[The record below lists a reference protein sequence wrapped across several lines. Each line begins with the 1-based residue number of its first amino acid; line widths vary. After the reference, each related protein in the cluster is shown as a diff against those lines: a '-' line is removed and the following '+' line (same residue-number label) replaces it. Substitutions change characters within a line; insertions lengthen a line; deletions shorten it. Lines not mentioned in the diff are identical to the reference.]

1 MSGPAPESTG
11 ASRPVATPVPAPVRV
26 AVRADASRRIGWG
39 HVKRCLALAQALR
52 EAGAEVMFVT
62 RPSDVDSEGL
72 IAQAGF
78 GTLPMPRMDGLN
90 PIPDQP
96 DDAPPPHAD
105 WLARRWDRDAA
116 DTTAAVHAWRPQVM
130 LVDHYGI
137 DGRWHCA
144 VRAATGA
151 RIAVIDD
158 LADRPLT
165 ADLLID
171 HNPAADHAAKYRNV
185 LRYPAPICGG
195 PSFALLDPVYRD
207 HPRCVVGP
215 ELASIGIFMGG
226 TDPGNFSA
234 LAYQACRAEAGWTGP
249 IEIATSSANA
259 ELPALQALA
268 AADAAL
274 TVTIDQPN
282 LAAFHARHGL
292 QVGAGGG
299 ALWERCCLG
308 TPTIAVITAENQ
320 RLSVPL
326 LAADGVVRAV
336 DAVGQGDDA
345 RRELGRVIRELV
357 SSPAERTALHER
369 ALRLVDG
376 RGAARVAAALLA
388 LPITTP
394 ETSP

>member
-1 MSGPAPESTG
+1 MLGPALEPGRVVEHAGT
-11 ASRPVATPVPAPVRV
+11 PAPCRV
-26 AVRADASRRIGWG
+26 AVRADASRRTGWG

-52 EAGAEVMFVT
+52 DAGAEVMFVT
-62 RPSDVDSEGL
+62 RPADVDSEAL

-78 GTLPMPRMDGLN
+78 GTLPMPRMDCLN

-96 DDAPPPHAD
+96 DDAPPPHGD

-116 DTTAAVHAWRPQVM
+116 DTTAAVHAWQPQVM

-171 HNPAADHAAKYRNV
+171 HNPAADHAAKYRGV

-195 PSFALLDPVYRD
+195 PSFALLDAVYRD
-207 HPRCVVGP
+207 HPRCGVGP
-215 ELASIGIFMGG
+215 SLASIGIFMGG

-234 LAYQACRAEAGWTGP
+234 LAYGACRTEAGWAGP

-259 ELPALQALA
+259 ALPALQALA
-268 AADAAL
+268 AADQAL
-274 TVTIDQPN
+274 TITIDQPN

-357 SSPAERTALHER
+357 NSAAERAALHDR

-388 LPITTP
+388 LSVTTP
-394 ETSP
+394 ENSP

>member
-1 MSGPAPESTG
+1 MSTL
-11 ASRPVATPVPAPVRV
+11 VRV

-39 HVKRCLALAQALR
+39 HLKRCLALAQALR

-62 RPSDVDSEGL
+62 RSADVDSDAL

-78 GTLPMPRMDGLN
+78 RTLPMPRMDDRGAA
-90 PIPDQP
+90 DEEP
-96 DDAPPPHAD
+96 DDAPPPHAE

-116 DTTAAVHAWRPQVM
+116 DTTAAVHAWQPQVL

-158 LADRPLT
+158 LADRRLT

-171 HNPAADHAAKYRNV
+171 HNPAADHAAKYRGV
-185 LRYPAPICGG
+185 LRYPTPLCGG
-195 PSFALLDPVYRD
+195 PSFALLDAVYRE
-207 HPRCVVGP
+207 HPRCVVQP
-215 ELASIGIFMGG
+215 ELASIGMFMGG
-226 TDPGNFSA
+226 TDPGNFSVF
-234 LAYQACRAEAGWTGP
+234 AYEACRRDAHWTGP

-259 ELPALQALA
+259 ALPELQALA
-268 AADAAL
+268 ARDPAL
-274 TVTIDQPN
+274 SLCVDQPN

-308 TPTIAVITAENQ
+308 TPTVAVITADNQ

-326 LAADGVVRAV
+326 LAAEGVVRQV
-336 DAVGQGDDA
+336 DAVGQGA
-345 RRELGRVIRELV
+345 GQRMALGRVIRELADA
-357 SSPAERTALHER
+357 PEERSALHER
-369 ALRLVDG
+369 SLRLVDG
-376 RGAARVAAALLA
+376 RGAARVAAELLR
-388 LPITTP
+388 LPVARQHCAEA
-394 ETSP
+394 ETEAAASLRRA

>member
-1 MSGPAPESTG
+1 MASLVPMSGHVAERG
-11 ASRPVATPVPAPVRV
+11 PVRVPVRV
-26 AVRADASRRIGWG
+26 AVRTDASRRIGWG

-52 EAGAEVMFVT
+52 DAGAEVMFVT

-78 GTLPMPRMDGLN
+78 GTLPMPRMDDRN
-90 PIPDQP
+90 PIPDEP

-116 DTTAAVHAWRPQVM
+116 DTTAAVHAWQPQVM

-158 LADRPLT
+158 LADRRLT
-165 ADLLID
+165 ADLLIN
-171 HNPAADHAAKYRNV
+171 HNPAADHAAKYRGV

-207 HPRCVVGP
+207 HPRCVVEP
-215 ELASIGIFMGG
+215 SLASIGIFMGG
-226 TDPGNFSA
+226 TDPGDFST
-234 LAYQACRAEAGWTGP
+234 LAYHACRQEAGWTGP

-259 ELPALQALA
+259 ALPALQTLA
-268 AADAAL
+268 AADPAL
-274 TVTIDQPN
+274 RITIDQPN

-336 DAVGQGDDA
+336 DAVGQGAEA
-345 RRELGRVIRELV
+345 RHDMGRVIGELLD
-357 SSPAERTALHER
+357 SPAERMALHER

-388 LPITTP
+388 LPVTNP

>member
-1 MSGPAPESTG
+1 MSS
-11 ASRPVATPVPAPVRV
+11 PVPMPERVAVRV
-26 AVRADASRRIGWG
+26 AVRTDASRRIGWG

-62 RPSDVDSEGL
+62 RLADVDTEAL

-78 GTLPMPRMDGLN
+78 GTLPMPRMDDCN
-90 PIPDQP
+90 PTADEP
-96 DDAPPPHAD
+96 DDAPPPHGD

-116 DTTAAVHAWRPQVM
+116 DTTAAVHAWQPQVM

-158 LADRPLT
+158 LADRRLT
-165 ADLLID
+165 ADLVID
-171 HNPAADHAAKYRNV
+171 HNPAADHAAKYRAV

-195 PSFALLDPVYRD
+195 PSFALLDAVYRD
-207 HPRCVVGP
+207 HPRCVVAP
-215 ELASIGIFMGG
+215 ALASIGIFMGG
-226 TDPGNFSA
+226 TDPGNFST
-234 LAYQACRAEAGWTGP
+234 LAYHACRAEAGWTGP

-259 ELPALQALA
+259 ALPALQALA
-268 AADAAL
+268 AADPAL
-274 TVTIDQPN
+274 AISIDQPN
-282 LAAFHARHGL
+282 LADFHARHGL

-336 DAVGQGDDA
+336 DAVDAGERGTEA
-345 RRELGRVIRELV
+345 RRGLGRVIRELV
-357 SSPAERTALHER
+357 DSPAERLALHER

-388 LPITTP
+388 LPIPTP